1 MSEPP
6 AVNDN
11 LILIAGKSATGKSLS
26 LMGLKNQEGVLYLN
40 TESNKKL
47 PFRSNF
53 IEKNVTDPYQIYEA
67 FIWAEDTAQ
76 DHVHTIVIDSLTYM
90 MDQFESL
97 HVLPSTNTMKAWG
110 NYAQFFK
117 NLMNQY
123 VAKSTKNVIFTAHTL
138 DVINEAEMI
147 SETLV
152 KVKGSLMNTGIESYF
167 STVVATKKMG
177 LKKLEPYGSNL
188 LNITEDEAM
197 LEFKYVYQ
205 TKLTKDTVNERIRSP
220 LAMWSTP
227 ETFTD
232 NNVALVIDRLHEY
245 YK

>member
-1 MSEPP
+1 MSQEI
-6 AVNDN
+6 ATNDN
-11 LILIAGKSATGKSLS
+11 LILITGKSATGKSLS
-26 LMGLKNQEGVLYLN
+26 LRGLSDPTGVLYLN

-47 PFRSNF
+47 PFKSEF
-53 IEKNVTDPYQIYEA
+53 DQKSVTDPYQIYEA
-67 FIWAEDTAQ
+67 FIWAEDQ
-76 DHVHTIVIDSLTYM
+76 DHIHTIVIDSLTYM

-110 NYAQFFK
+110 DYAQFFK

-167 STVVATKKMG
+167 STVISCKKLG
-177 LKKLEPYGSNL
+177 LKKLEPYGSDL
-188 LNITEDEAM
+188 LNITEEEEL

-220 LAMWSTP
+220 LGMWSTR
-227 ETFTD
+227 ETFID
-232 NNVALVIDRLHEY
+232 NNALFVNERLHEY

>member
-1 MSEPP
+1 MSDEI

-26 LMGLKNQEGVLYLN
+26 LMGLTNQKGVLYLN

-47 PFRSNF
+47 PFKADF
-53 IEKNVTDPYQIYEA
+53 IQKNVTDPYQIYEA
-67 FIWAEDTAQ
+67 FTWAEQQ
-76 DHVHTIVIDSLTYM
+76 DNIHTIVIDSLTYM
-90 MDQFESL
+90 MDQFESI
-97 HVLPSTNTMKAWG
+97 HVLTSTNTMKAWG
-110 NYAQFFK
+110 DYAQFFK

-167 STVVATKKMG
+167 STVVLCKKLG
-177 LKKLEPYGSNL
+177 LKKLEPYGSDY
-188 LNITEDEAM
+188 LNITDEEAM

-205 TKLTKDTVNERIRSP
+205 TKLTKETVNERARSP
-220 LAMWSTP
+220 LGMWSTP
-227 ETFTD
+227 ETFID
-232 NNVALVIDRLHEY
+232 NNAAFVNERLHEY
-245 YK
+245 YN